1 MNIDLECIKI
11 FHNELLIHSVKASV
25 SIIIIF
31 VFWPKNLGILKV
43 LFQASC
49 AWKKY
54 LKKEKCVSSSKCIF
68 HKLSTVTVS
77 KVSHLPLVQSFQSV
91 LSVTTANRNIISCWP
106 WSVLIQ
112 STLFMKKLF
121 GCCWHWEQN
130 NTLFYLFTKV
140 LLAEFALH

>member
-1 MNIDLECIKI
+1 MFFDK
-11 FHNELLIHSVKASV
+11 
-25 SIIIIF
+25 
-31 VFWPKNLGILKV
+31 KNLGIWKV

-54 LKKEKCVSSSKCIF
+54 FKKEKCVSSSKFIF

-77 KVSHLPLVQSFQSV
+77 KVSHLPLAQSFQSV
-91 LSVTTANRNIISCWP
+91 LSVTTANRNMISCWP

-112 STLFMKKLF
+112 STLFMKKLS

-130 NTLFYLFTKV
+130 KTHYSSYLQRSYWQSLHCISSQDYIVTENHHTNTKIGKNGF
-140 LLAEFALH
+140 